1 MTTSTTAKTTTKT
14 TQSKPEKTKPV
25 TPEQPAPTVRILK
38 EGTCPS
44 LTGAST
50 LTYHIGYDAELK
62 FRVWENTG
70 SGLFG
75 REWIDWRRI
84 EPVIKAPKLTGGT
97 LRNLFQGK
105 SRNTPGFLL
114 AVLKAEGLVK
124 AAEGGVHTGAD
135 PAPFLK
141 AMEALIASDT
151 DIQVPIVAKG
161 KKDSR

>member
-1 MTTSTTAKTTTKT
+1 MTTKATTKPAARPVTKT
-14 TQSKPEKTKPV
+14 TSIAEPRL
-25 TPEQPAPTVRILK
+25 RILK
-38 EGTCPS
+38 AGAGPS

-50 LTYHIGYDAELK
+50 LTYHIGYDTELK
-62 FRVWENTG
+62 FRVWENSG
-70 SGLFG
+70 GGLFG
-75 REWIDWRRI
+75 REWVDWKRI
-84 EPVIKAPKLTGGT
+84 EPVLKVPKLTGGT
-97 LRNLFQGK
+97 LRNLFHGK
-105 SRNTPGFLL
+105 SRNSPPFLL
-114 AVLKAEGLVK
+114 GVLKAEGLVK

>member
-1 MTTSTTAKTTTKT
+1 MTTKATTKPAARPVTKT
-14 TQSKPEKTKPV
+14 TSIAEPGL
-25 TPEQPAPTVRILK
+25 RILK
-38 EGTCPS
+38 VGSCQS

-50 LTYHIGYDAELK
+50 LTYHIDSEVR

-70 SGLFG
+70 GGLFG
-75 REWIDWRRI
+75 REWVDWRRI
-84 EPVIKAPKLTGGT
+84 EPVLKAPKLTAGT

-141 AMEALIASDT
+141 AMEVLIASDT
-151 DIQVPIVAKG
+151 DIQVPDLKPARKA
-161 KKDSR
+161 SR